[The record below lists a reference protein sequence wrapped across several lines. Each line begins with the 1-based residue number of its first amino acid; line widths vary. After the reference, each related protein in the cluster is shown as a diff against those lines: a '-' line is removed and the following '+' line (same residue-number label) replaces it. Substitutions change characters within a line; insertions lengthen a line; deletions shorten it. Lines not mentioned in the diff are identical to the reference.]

1 MAPVALAGLTALLT
15 SPVAIAIF
23 FKATGLAA
31 VADAFRVC
39 LRVST
44 GKSVGIPGDDFVNG
58 L

>member
-1 MAPVALAGLTALLT
+1 MAPEALAGLTALLT

-23 FKATGLAA
+23 FKAAGLAA
-31 VADAFRVC
+31 VADAFCVC

-44 GKSVGIPGDDFVNG
+44 GKGMGIPSDDFVDG